1 MPAII
6 RNVVL
11 ACALAWSTFASAN
24 VITDWDVK
32 AVTFASPGVVGQREV
47 TLVHVAIFGAV
58 NSFGSC
64 MNG

>member
-1 MPAII
+1 VPAII

-11 ACALAWSTFASAN
+11 VCALVWSTFASAN

-32 AVTFASPGVVGQREV
+32 AVAFASPEVVGQREV